1 MLDSAKLLGVVMQAK
16 VSREEFINIWSRFGS
31 ASKVAKCLDVSERSV
46 LNRRRRIEQDTNQP
60 LISFNDRSQA
70 YSNVQPIQTSLN
82 KIELGILNQTII
94 VFSDA
99 HFWPGEY
106 TTAYKGLLWAIK
118 ELKPHVVISNG
129 DAFDGASISRHD
141 PLGWSKTPTVIEELK
156 AVQTH
161 LGEIEEAA
169 KEARHNAKLL
179 FTWGNHDTRFANKL
193 ALQAPQYRDVQG
205 FKLQDHLPAWEF
217 AWSVWP
223 TSQCIIKHRYKS
235 GIHAAH
241 NNTVGA
247 GINIVTGHLH
257 SLKVTPYA
265 DYNGNRYGV
274 DTGTLAE
281 IYGPQFDYGE
291 GNPLNHRS
299 GFAVL
304 TFKDG
309 KLLWPELVHKWSETQ
324 VEFRGQVI
332 NL

>member
-1 MLDSAKLLGVVMQAK
+1 MQAK
-16 VSREEFINIWSRFGS
+16 VSRTEFVEIWNQFGS
-31 ASKVAKCLDVSERSV
+31 VEKVADYLKMDKRSV
-46 LNRRRRIEQDTNQP
+46 HRRRRRIEASENLPLCTVHPNTNLYAQ
-60 LISFNDRSQA
+60 L
-70 YSNVQPIQTSLN
+70 QPIQTSIN
-82 KIELGILNQTII
+82 RVELGVLDQTII

-141 PLGWSKTPTVIEELK
+141 PLGWSKTPSVIEELK
-156 AVQTH
+156 AVQAH
-161 LGEIEEAA
+161 LGEIEETA
-169 KEARHNAKLL
+169 KAARHNVKLL

-193 ALQAPQYRDVQG
+193 AVQAPQYREVHG

-223 TSQCIIKHRYKS
+223 TPDCVIKHRYK
-235 GIHAAH
+235 GGVHAAH
-241 NNTVGA
+241 NNTASA
-247 GINIVTGHLH
+247 GVSVVTGHLH

-265 DYNGNRYGV
+265 DFTGNRYGV

-281 IYGPQFDYGE
+281 VYGPQFDYGE

-299 GFAVL
+299 GFVVL
-304 TFKDG
+304 TFKG
-309 KLLWPELVHKWSETQ
+309 GRLLWPEVVSKFSDFQ
-324 VEFRGQVI
+324 VEFRAQII
-332 NL
+332 NV

>member
-1 MLDSAKLLGVVMQAK
+1 MQAK
-16 VSREEFINIWSRFGS
+16 VSRDEFVEAWNRFGS
-31 ASKVAKCLDVSERSV
+31 VSKVAQHFQVDERSV
-46 LNRRRRIEQDTNQP
+46 HRRRRRIEADHNIP
-60 LISFNDRSQA
+60 LPSAHENAKQYA
-70 YSNVQPIQTSLN
+70 HMQPIKTALN
-82 KIELGILNQTII
+82 RIDLGILNQTII

-118 ELKPHVVISNG
+118 ELKPHAIISNG
-129 DAFDGASISRHD
+129 DAFDGATISRHD
-141 PLGWSKTPTVIEELK
+141 PLGWSKTPSVIEELK

-161 LGEIEEAA
+161 LGEIEETA
-169 KEARHNAKLL
+169 KAARHNVKLL

-193 ALQAPQYRDVQG
+193 VSQAPQYRDVHG

-223 TSQCIIKHRYKS
+223 TKDCIIKHRYRS

-281 IYGPQFDYGE
+281 PYGPQFDYGE

-309 KLLWPELVHKWSETQ
+309 RILWPELVHKWADGQ
-324 VEFRGQVI
+324 VEFRGQII
-332 NL
+332 NV

>member
-1 MLDSAKLLGVVMQAK
+1 MQAK
-16 VSREEFINIWSRFGS
+16 VSKAEFVDAWNRWGS
-31 ASKVAKCLDVSERSV
+31 ATKVAEILNMNERAV
-46 LNRRRRIEQDTNQP
+46 YRRRRRMEEELNQP
-60 LISFNDRSQA
+60 LISADERA
-70 YSNVQPIQTSLN
+70 KPYSHLQPIQTSLN
-82 KIELGILNQTII
+82 RIDLGILDQTII

-118 ELKPHVVISNG
+118 ELKPHAVISNG
-129 DAFDGASISRHD
+129 DAFDGASTSRHP
-141 PLGWSKTPTVIEELK
+141 PLGWSHTPSVIEELK

-161 LGEIEEAA
+161 LGEIEETA
-169 KEARHNAKLL
+169 KAARHNVKLL

-193 ALQAPQYRDVQG
+193 ASQAPQYREVHG

-223 TSQCIIKHRYKS
+223 TPDCIIKHRYRS
-235 GIHAAH
+235 GVHATH
-241 NNTVGA
+241 NNTAAA
-247 GINIVTGHLH
+247 GVSICTGHLH

-265 DYNGNRYGV
+265 DYTGNRYGI

-281 IYGPQFDYGE
+281 PYGAQFDYGE

-304 TFKDG
+304 TFKGG
-309 KLLWPELVHKWSETQ
+309 KLLWPEVVLKWSDTQ

>member
-1 MLDSAKLLGVVMQAK
+1 MQAK
-16 VSREEFINIWSRFGS
+16 VSRQEFINVWNRYGS
-31 ASKVAKCLDVSERSV
+31 ATKVAEYLEVSERLV
-46 LNRRRRIEQDTNQP
+46 HRRRRRIEKDLNQP
-60 LISFNDRSQA
+60 LVANDERGKA
-70 YSNVQPIQTSLN
+70 YAHIQPIKTSLN
-82 KIELGILNQTII
+82 RVDLGILDQTII
-94 VFSDA
+94 IFSDA

-118 ELKPHVVISNG
+118 ELKPHAVISNG
-129 DAFDGASISRHD
+129 DAFDGASISRHP
-141 PLGWSKTPTVIEELK
+141 PLGWNHMPSVIEELK
-156 AVQTH
+156 AVQAH
-161 LGEIEEAA
+161 LGEIEETA
-169 KEARHNAKLL
+169 KAARHNCKLL

-193 ALQAPQYRDVQG
+193 VSQAPQYREVQG
-205 FKLQDHLPAWEF
+205 FKLEDHLPAWEF

-223 TSQCIIKHRYKS
+223 TPNCIIKHRYKS
-235 GIHAAH
+235 GVHATH

-281 IYGPQFDYGE
+281 PYGPQFDYGE

-304 TFKDG
+304 TFKGG
-309 KLLWPELVHKWSETQ
+309 KLLWPELVHKWSDTQ

>member
-1 MLDSAKLLGVVMQAK
+1 MQPK
-16 VSREEFINIWSRFGS
+16 VSREEFIKVWNRHGS
-31 ASKVAKCLDVSERSV
+31 AAEVAKLLDISERSV
-46 LNRRRRIEQDTNQP
+46 HNRRRRIEKDSNQP
-60 LISFNDRSQA
+60 LV
-70 YSNVQPIQTSLN
+70 SNNERAREFAHLQPIQTSLN
-82 KIELGILNQTII
+82 RVELGILDQTII

-118 ELKPHVVISNG
+118 ELKPHAVISNG

-141 PLGWSKTPTVIEELK
+141 PLGWSKTPSVIEELK

-161 LGEIEEAA
+161 LGEIEETA
-169 KEARHNAKLL
+169 KAARHNCKLL
-179 FTWGNHDTRFANKL
+179 FVWGNHDSRFANKL
-193 ALQAPQYRDVQG
+193 VSQAPQYREVLG

-223 TSQCIIKHRYKS
+223 TKDCIIKHRYRS

-241 NNTVGA
+241 NNTVNA
-247 GINIVTGHLH
+247 GISIVTGHLH
-257 SLKVTPYA
+257 SLKVTPFA

-304 TFKDG
+304 TFKG
-309 KLLWPELVHKWSETQ
+309 GRILWPELVHKWADDQ
-324 VEFRGQVI
+324 VEFRGQII
-332 NL
+332 NV

>member
-1 MLDSAKLLGVVMQAK
+1 MQAK
-16 VSREEFINIWSRFGS
+16 VSRDEFVDAWNRLGS
-31 ASKVAKCLDVSERSV
+31 VTKVAQFLKMEERSV
-46 LNRRRRIEQDTNQP
+46 HRRRRRIEIDSNQP
-60 LISFNDRSQA
+60 LVAFHEGA
-70 YSNVQPIQTSLN
+70 KAFAHMQPIKTALN
-82 KIELGILNQTII
+82 KIELGVLNQTII

-118 ELKPHVVISNG
+118 ELKPHVVVSNG

-141 PLGWSKTPTVIEELK
+141 PLGWSKTPSVIEELK
-156 AVQTH
+156 AVQAH
-161 LGEIEEAA
+161 LGEIEEVA
-169 KEARHNAKLL
+169 KEARHNVRLIS
-179 FTWGNHDTRFANKL
+179 TWGNHDTRFANKL
-193 ALQAPQYRDVQG
+193 AAQAPQYREVQG
-205 FKLQDHLPAWEF
+205 FKLEDHFPAWEF
-217 AWSVWP
+217 CWSVWP

-241 NNTVGA
+241 NNTASA
-247 GINIVTGHLH
+247 GISICTGHLH

-281 IYGPQFDYGE
+281 PYGAQFDYGE

-324 VEFRGQVI
+324 VEFRGQII

>member
-1 MLDSAKLLGVVMQAK
+1 M
-16 VSREEFINIWSRFGS
+16 R
-31 ASKVAKCLDVSERSV
+31 SKVTRSEFVEIWDRLGSV
-46 LNRRRRIEQDTNQP
+46 EKVADYLQMNKRAVHRRRRRIEQDENQP
-60 LISFNDRSQA
+60 LVSVHPNVSM
-70 YSNVQPIQTSLN
+70 YSHMQPIKTALN
-82 KIELGILNQTII
+82 RVELGVLDQTII
-94 VFSDA
+94 VFSDS

-129 DAFDGASISRHD
+129 DAFDGAAISRHD

-156 AVQTH
+156 AVQAH
-161 LGEIEEAA
+161 LGEIEETA
-169 KEARHNAKLL
+169 KAARHNCKLL
-179 FTWGNHDTRFANKL
+179 FIWGNHDTRFANKL
-193 ALQAPQYRDVQG
+193 ASQAPQYREVHG
-205 FKLQDHLPAWEF
+205 FKLEDHLPAWEF

-223 TSQCIIKHRYKS
+223 TPDCVIKHRYKS
-235 GIHAAH
+235 GVHAAH

-257 SLKVTPYA
+257 ALKVTPYA

-281 IYGPQFDYGE
+281 PYGAQFDYGE
-291 GNPLNHRS
+291 GDPLNHRS

-304 TFKDG
+304 TFKGG
-309 KLLWPELVHKWSETQ
+309 KLLWPEIVHKWDENQ

>member
-1 MLDSAKLLGVVMQAK
+1 MVAA
-16 VSREEFINIWSRFGS
+16 VSRNEFLEIWHQLGS
-31 ASKVAKCLDVSERSV
+31 AEKVADYLKIDKRAVYR
-46 LNRRRRIEQDTNQP
+46 RRRRIEAASNQP
-60 LISFNDRSQA
+60 LVTVHPNTNLYA
-70 YSNVQPIQTSLN
+70 ELQPTKTSLN
-82 KIELGILNQTII
+82 RIELGVLDQTII

-118 ELKPHVVISNG
+118 ELKPHAIICNG

-141 PLGWSKTPTVIEELK
+141 PLGWSKTPSVIEELK
-156 AVQTH
+156 AVQAH
-161 LGEIEEAA
+161 LGEIEETA
-169 KEARHNAKLL
+169 KAARHNCKLL

-193 ALQAPQYRDVQG
+193 AVQAPQYREVHG
-205 FKLQDHLPAWEF
+205 FKLEDHLPAWEF

-223 TSQCIIKHRYKS
+223 TPNCIIKHRYKS

-257 SLKVTPYA
+257 ALKVTPFA

-281 IYGPQFDYGE
+281 PYGQQFDYGE

-304 TFKDG
+304 TFKGG
-309 KLLWPELVHKWSETQ
+309 KLLWPELVHKWSDTQ